1 MTGWLDTLRQD
12 LRYALRML
20 RRSPAFTGAAI
31 LSLALGIGATT
42 TMFSVIHAVVIEPFP
57 YKDPDTLMSV
67 FGRGQ
72 QRGRGLGWNYTI
84 DEFVEIAERTR
95 AFDGVMASTISDVA
109 MVGTGEPERLR
120 GNYVTMNTFDVMG
133 VPPLI
138 GRGSNAEDARAGA
151 TPIAVLGYK
160 FWQSR
165 FAGSPDVL
173 GQQLRLNGTV
183 RTVVGVMP
191 PRFMWRGADV
201 YLPIT
206 FERGRIVDGVRMVH
220 LLGRLKPGLTREAAA
235 ADLAPILND
244 LGQRMP
250 EPLGPFRVELRS
262 FKESFASSLRDP
274 LMVLLGA
281 VGLLLLIA
289 CANVSN
295 LLLARASARER
306 EIAVRSSLGAGR
318 ARLIRQLLTESVVL
332 AAAGAALGVAI
343 AYASLNA
350 LMLLVPPDY
359 IPAESEIAINR
370 SVLLFTLGLS
380 ALSAIVFGLV
390 PALQTAR
397 GDVVNPMRESGRS
410 LTGSARQARLR
421 NTLVIVEVALS
432 VVLLVGASL
441 MIRTLA
447 EMKRVSLGFE
457 PARVLSMRVPLDL
470 KRYETAE
477 SRSRFFTDLLGR
489 VQSLPGVSSAALTM
503 TRPPFA
509 SRGSSLTIPGQN
521 ADTSR
526 GTAVNEASAGYFD
539 LVNAAL
545 LAGRT
550 FTEQDVTMKR
560 RVGVVNET
568 FVKRYHPNGDPIGRV
583 IHLRYLKD
591 PPASAAD
598 DTVEIIGVTRNV
610 LNSDVDNATFPEITV
625 PYTLNADRLYLLLE
639 TSLPPQQLE
648 RAARGQVYAI
658 DKEQPVTEVRPL
670 DLLIDEMAF
679 ALPRFNLVLFA
690 TFAGLGLLLATIG
703 VYGVISYAV
712 SRQTQEFGVRVAL
725 GAQKA
730 DILKMVLGMGLRLVA
745 IGIVIGC
752 IAALAAGRLLAA
764 QIWGVSPYDPFSFG
778 VVIALLLV
786 VGFQACLWPARR
798 AAKVD
803 PMVSLRQS

>member
-1 MTGWLDTLRQD
+1 MKRGG
-12 LRYALRML
+12 
-20 RRSPAFTGAAI
+20 S
-31 LSLALGIGATT
+31 
-42 TMFSVIHAVVIEPFP
+42 HA
-57 YKDPDTLMSV
+57 
-67 FGRGQ
+67 
-72 QRGRGLGWNYTI
+72 
-84 DEFVEIAERTR
+84 
-95 AFDGVMASTISDVA
+95 
-109 MVGTGEPERLR
+109 
-120 GNYVTMNTFDVMG
+120 
-133 VPPLI
+133 
-138 GRGSNAEDARAGA
+138 
-151 TPIAVLGYK
+151 
-160 FWQSR
+160 
-165 FAGSPDVL
+165 VL
-173 GQQLRLNGTV
+173 GQQLRLNGTL

-201 YLPIT
+201 YLPIA
-206 FERGRIVDGVRMVH
+206 FERGRIVDGVRTVH
-220 LLGRLKPGLTREAAA
+220 LLGRLKPDMTRAAAA
-235 ADLAPILND
+235 ADLTPILND
-244 LGQRMP
+244 LGKRNLP
-250 EPLGPFRVELRS
+250 EPLGPLRVELQS
-262 FKESFASSLRDP
+262 FKESFASGLRDP
-274 LMVLLGA
+274 LIVLLGA

-550 FTEQDVTMKR
+550 FSEQDVTMKR

>member
-1 MTGWLDTLRQD
+1 MTRWLDTLRQD

-42 TMFSVIHAVVIEPFP
+42 AIFSVIHAVVLEPFP

-67 FGRGQ
+67 VGRGAQ
-72 QRGRGLGWNYTI
+72 PGRGVGSYYSI
-84 DEFVEIAERTR
+84 DQFVEIAERTR
-95 AFDGVMASTISDVA
+95 AFDGVMASTITDVA
-109 MVGTGEPERLR
+109 MIGTGEPERLR
-120 GNYVTMNTFDVMG
+120 GNYVTTNTFDVMG

-138 GRGSNAEDARAGA
+138 GRGSTAEDARPDAA
-151 TPIAVLGYK
+151 PIAVLGYT
-160 FWQSR
+160 FWQRRFGGSR
-165 FAGSPDVL
+165 DVL
-173 GQQLRLNGTV
+173 GQRLRLNGTL

-201 YLPIT
+201 YLPIA
-206 FERGRIVDGVRMVH
+206 FERGRIVDGVRQVH
-220 LLGRLKPGLTREAAA
+220 LLGRLKPNMTRAAAA
-235 ADLAPILND
+235 ADLTPILND
-244 LGQRMP
+244 LGKRNLP

-262 FKESFASSLRDP
+262 FKESFASGLRDP
-274 LMVLLGA
+274 LIVLLGA

-332 AAAGAALGVAI
+332 GAAGAALGVGL

-350 LMLLVPPDY
+350 MMLLVPSDY
-359 IPAESEIAINR
+359 IPAESEVAINR
-370 SVLLFTLGLS
+370 VVLLFTLALS

-410 LTGSARQARLR
+410 LTGSIRQARLR
-421 NTLVIVEVALS
+421 NTLVVVEVALS
-432 VVLLVGASL
+432 VVLLVGAGL
-441 MIRTLA
+441 MIRTLGR
-447 EMKRVSLGFE
+447 MQQVSLGFE
-457 PARVLSMRVPLDL
+457 PERILSMRVPLDA

-477 SRSRFFTDLLGR
+477 ERGRFFINLLER
-489 VQSLPGVSSAALTM
+489 VRALPGVSSAAVTI

-509 SRGSSLTIPGQN
+509 GRRASLIVPGQ
-521 ADTSR
+521 DGER
-526 GTAVNEASAGYFD
+526 RVFVNEASAGYFRI
-539 LVNAAL
+539 VNATL

-550 FTEQDVTMKR
+550 FTEQEVAISR
-560 RVGVVNET
+560 RLGVVNET
-568 FVKRYHPNGDPIGRV
+568 FVKQYLPNGNPIGLV
-583 IHLRYLKD
+583 VDLGYLGQTSKNE
-591 PPASAAD
+591 AD
-598 DTVEIIGVTRNV
+598 GKIEIVGVMRDT
-610 LNSDVDNATFPEITV
+610 LNSDVDNVPFPEITV
-625 PYTLNADRLYLLLE
+625 PHTLNGEWLYVLMT

-648 RAARGQVYAI
+648 RAARAQVYAI
-658 DKEQPVTEVRPL
+658 DKDQPVTEVRPL
-670 DLLIDEMAF
+670 DSVIDEYAF
-679 ALPRFNLVLFA
+679 ALPRFNLILFA

-725 GAQKA
+725 GAQKS

-745 IGIVIGC
+745 IGIVLGC
-752 IAALAAGRLLAA
+752 VAALAAGRLLAA
-764 QIWGVSPYDPFSFG
+764 QIWGVSPYDPLSYA
-778 VVIALLLV
+778 VVIALLAV